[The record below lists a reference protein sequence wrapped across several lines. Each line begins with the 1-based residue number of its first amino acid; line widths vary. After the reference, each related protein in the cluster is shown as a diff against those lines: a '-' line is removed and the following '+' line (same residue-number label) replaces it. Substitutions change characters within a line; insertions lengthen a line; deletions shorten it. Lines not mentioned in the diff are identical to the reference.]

1 MAARVGCMRPFE
13 NEAEIVGG
21 MGVEKWQSGKVAKWR
36 EKSQIGGICVFGS
49 ETRGAQRKIL

>member
-1 MAARVGCMRPFE
+1 MRPFE